1 MCLFLGGLM
10 AGPQMGLKFSCAP
23 HPNIHPSPMHGK
35 LSQMKMKI
43 FRQAIRSGGVG
54 NSFFLYFFQSADTK
68 EVVNLCLLLIYKACI
83 YTRVLTIKL

>member
-1 MCLFLGGLM
+1 M

-23 HPNIHPSPMHGK
+23 HLNIHPSPMHGK

-43 FRQAIRSGGVG
+43 FRLAIRSGGWVI
-54 NSFFLYFFQSADTK
+54 LYFFQSVDTK

-83 YTRVLTIKL
+83 HTRVLTIKL